1 MSYEELAEKT
11 ASVTA
16 RFNSISGR
24 MKELETALNDNAT
37 LQKHIVNY
45 SKTRAVYI
53 EYRKTGYSKRFREAH
68 EAEILLHQ
76 TAKKHF
82 DSLGL
87 PKLPTVAS
95 LRSAYVVQ
103 LEEKKTAYREYRQ
116 ARDEMREL
124 LVVKANV
131 DRLLNLPDRTT
142 KRESDTPTL

>member
-11 ASVTA
+11 ASATA

-37 LQKHIVNY
+37 LQKYIVNY
-45 SKTRAVYI
+45 SKTPAVYM
-53 EYRKTGYSKRFREAH
+53 EYHKAGYSKRFREAH